1 MEPVQTQFRRNYQ
14 PETDVVE
21 KNAALKPDEVA
32 LTRRKLDAKQ
42 RLAEKLVGENIADE
56 LLTEDLKHE
65 L

>member
-42 RLAEKLVGENIADE
+42 RLAEKLAGENIADE